1 MGMEITIDNLDEM
14 CDLMCDNN
22 IPNEVKDGRR
32 DMNMRQNLNWL
43 LEQYIQELDNL
54 DTDIR
59 DSDHKIGVV
68 GLIGRASV
76 YRKVIEDLTGVL
88 EGEDE

>member
-1 MGMEITIDNLDEM
+1 MGMEITIDSLDEM

-43 LEQYIQELDNL
+43 LEQYIQKLDDL
-54 DTDIR
+54 EYDIR
-59 DSDHKIGVV
+59 NGEGIVNVRLAGK
-68 GLIGRASV
+68 ASV

-88 EGEDE
+88 EGED